1 MAWNDAV
8 RTICGV
14 FRRCHVDTMLVSTG
28 LLPLTD
34 MIRKRKL
41 QFRLSLIQSANP
53 VVGYISSVL
62 DRATKSSFFKSCRS
76 YESLYSVKDS
86 SRHSISMAIRN
97 HFTMS
102 ISSSRIDAARLAFDW
117 LKKPSRFSKTA
128 LRELYLID

>member
-1 MAWNDAV
+1 
-8 RTICGV
+8 
-14 FRRCHVDTMLVSTG
+14 
-28 LLPLTD
+28 

-41 QFRLSLIQSANP
+41 QLRLSLIQSANP
-53 VVGYISSVL
+53 VVGYILSVL
-62 DRATKSSFFKSCRS
+62 DRSTRSSFFKSCRS

-102 ISSSRIDAARLAFDW
+102 TSASRIDAVRLVFDW